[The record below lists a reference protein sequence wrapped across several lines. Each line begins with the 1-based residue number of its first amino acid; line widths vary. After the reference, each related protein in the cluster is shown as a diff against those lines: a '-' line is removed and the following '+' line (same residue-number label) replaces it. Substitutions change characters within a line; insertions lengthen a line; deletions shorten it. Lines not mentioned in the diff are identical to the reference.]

1 MRPLAVAALLAA
13 ACSRPEAAARDPE
26 VIGVRIDGREVVRVE
41 LAELH
46 ARPKLAD
53 LVAARAPVDRWRQV
67 IATGTGS
74 RSLIAARFDERYAPD
89 QEAILFLDRGQPAL
103 GLFRRVSDGA
113 PRSVREL
120 AAAPT
125 MSLTGVTAIDIR
137 TAAAPPTSPSETRSI
152 VLLAGDRRCELD
164 PAELAERGDGD
175 GRARHAGWDIRDLSH
190 RCFGAAPAAV
200 RARADGRALEVDPAA
215 LAKVNRLLMV
225 KVNRR
230 GKIVMRVVEPGS
242 GRPQVVSEL
251 IGAERIDLELAPAPD
266 RRPPANP

>member
-1 MRPLAVAALLAA
+1 MRPLAFAALLAA
-13 ACSRPEAAARDPE
+13 ACSRPEAAAHTPE
-26 VIGVRIDGREVVRVE
+26 VISVRIDGREVVRVE

-46 ARPKLAD
+46 VRPKLAD

-67 IATGTGS
+67 VATGTGS

-137 TAAAPPTSPSETRSI
+137 TASAPPTSPSGTRSI
-152 VLLAGDRRCELD
+152 VLWAGDRRCELD
-164 PAELAERGDGD
+164 PAELAERGDGP
-175 GRARHAGWDIRDLSH
+175 ARHAGWDIRDLAH
-190 RCFGAAPAAV
+190 RCFGAAPATV
-200 RARADGRALEVDPAA
+200 RARAAGRALEVDPAA
-215 LAKVNRLLMV
+215 LAKANRLLLV

-230 GKIVMRVVEPGS
+230 GKIVMRIVEPGS
-242 GRPQVVSEL
+242 GRRHVVSEL
-251 IGAERIDLELAPAPD
+251 IGAERIDLALVPAPD
-266 RRPPANP
+266 RRPRADAL